1 MEVELGNMRHETLM
15 YKATIRD
22 YQASDKENKTRI
34 EEVYIP
40 IYHAY
45 VDSDQCI
52 LLA

>member
-34 EEVYIP
+34 EEVYTNI
-40 IYHAY
+40 
-45 VDSDQCI
+45 SCI
-52 LLA
+52 C